1 MPAAGDIAILF
12 QTIVG
17 AWPFEFIDR
26 RPIGPRRLR
35 KARRKLATK
44 GVCARRSFFPI
55 GRRQTRYTRGQRRRL
70 FPTHIFRVVISFG
83 RTQRVCAIE
92 ITAAPG
98 AVNSLGQTLVKLT
111 APGVPDIYQGTEY
124 WDQSL
129 VDLDNRTAVDFAVR
143 KSTLGSRDVTNWC
156 DGKNQ
161 NKHTCSA
168 YSCSAKEIS
177 TSLCRR
183 KLYSISCF
191 GALQNQ
197 LIGFARSLPDIA
209 VIVLICR
216 FNARFAS
223 GSGSLSIPAA
233 ACKYTSINVPQ
244 DFCVKHTAT
253 QYHRT
258 AT

>member
-1 MPAAGDIAILF
+1 LREAKLFSDWAAPDEAYEAAAEK
-12 QTIVG
+12 IV
-17 AWPFEFIDR
+17 
-26 RPIGPRRLR
+26 
-35 KARRKLATK
+35 
-44 GVCARRSFFPI
+44 
-55 GRRQTRYTRGQRRRL
+55 Q
-70 FPTHIFRVVISFG
+70 HIFLGSSSVLAELSAFVDRI
-83 RTQRVCAIE
+83 
-92 ITAAPG
+92 AAPG

-129 VDLDNRTAVDFAVR
+129 VDPDNRTAVDFAVR
-143 KSTLGSRDVTNWC
+143 KSTLGSGDIANWC
-156 DGKNQ
+156 NGKTKQ
-161 NKHTCSA
+161 A
-168 YSCSAKEIS
+168 LVQRILAV
-177 TSLCRR
+177 R
-183 KLYSISCF
+183 KKYPRVFSEGNYIPLVVS

-244 DFCVKHTAT
+244 DFCGTYRDAISPHRNITINSETSVAQALESWPISVLVKAPS
-253 QYHRT
+253 
-258 AT
+258 